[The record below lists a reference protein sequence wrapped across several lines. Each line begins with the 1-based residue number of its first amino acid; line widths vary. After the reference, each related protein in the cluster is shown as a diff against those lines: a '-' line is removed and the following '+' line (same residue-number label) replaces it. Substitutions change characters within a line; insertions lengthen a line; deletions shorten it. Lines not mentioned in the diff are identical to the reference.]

1 MNKVDEE
8 EKIARAVGDKTRLN
22 ILKLLNKLGPLSTS
36 ELTEKLNKHRS
47 TIIRHI
53 LILQDAGLI
62 TKNSELSYTY
72 TITSRGKKFLELA
85 STEGSVKIEVPVKKR
100 RVFSFNILRNLLH
113 IPTLIF
119 LSLGFIGMFAP
130 VEVSILSRI
139 LWFIIFTLI
148 SFLWEIFIK
157 RL

>member
-53 LILQDAGLI
+53 LFLQDAGLI
-62 TKNSELSYTY
+62 TK
-72 TITSRGKKFLELA
+72 K
-85 STEGSVKIEVPVKKR
+85 
-100 RVFSFNILRNLLH
+100 
-113 IPTLIF
+113 
-119 LSLGFIGMFAP
+119 
-130 VEVSILSRI
+130 
-139 LWFIIFTLI
+139 
-148 SFLWEIFIK
+148 
-157 RL
+157 